1 MEVRAAVPQ
10 ELAGQRPEWK
20 KGGLKTIPCII
31 ANEVL
36 EKVASFGLHANM
48 IVYLTATYHMNPAPA
63 ASVLL
68 LWSAISNFLPIFGAF
83 LADSWL
89 GKFRIIAI
97 GSFFSL
103 IGMVL
108 LWLTAMIPGAQ
119 PPACGAA
126 GRCIGATPR
135 QLVLLLGAFVVMAIG
150 TGGVRPCSLAFGADQ
165 FDRPQSR
172 PHAVNVR
179 VLQTF
184 FNWYY
189 VSVGVSVAVSLTVIV
204 YIQDHMGW
212 RIGFGVPVALMA
224 ASTVLFLL
232 GSIMYVKV
240 KPNTSVLAD
249 LAQVAVVA
257 LKNRHIILPSDSSDA
272 WYLKK
277 KGSKLTV
284 PSKNLRFLNKACVIR
299 NPEKDLNPDGTTADP
314 WRLCTVEQVEML
326 KAVVRVLPIWSTGII
341 LAIIINP
348 SFPVLQAR
356 TMDRHM
362 GPHFQVPAASLV
374 VFSVVTL
381 TLWVA
386 VYDRLLVA
394 PIARLTGK
402 PRGLGLKQRMGIG
415 LVLSSIA
422 TAVMAI
428 TEHIRRRTAIEQG
441 LLDRGTVH
449 MSAMWLIPQYSLTGL
464 AEAFNFIGQ
473 IEFYYSEFPRSMS
486 SVGISLLSLGF
497 GTGSLVGAVIV
508 TAVGRLSEANGGV
521 SWLDKNLNK
530 GRYDYYYWM
539 LTAMSVA
546 NVLYFVVCS
555 QIYGEEGKNKIWEE
569 DDETETKEMEI
580 DMEEQQHPSK
590 ELSAIAR

>member
-1 MEVRAAVPQ
+1 MEAPVAVHQ
-10 ELAGQRPEWK
+10 EVAGRRPEWK
-20 KGGLKTIPCII
+20 KGGLKTLPCII

-48 IVYLTATYHMNPAPA
+48 IIYLTGTYHMNPAPA

-108 LWLTAMIPGAQ
+108 LWLTSMIPGAQ

-126 GRCIGATPR
+126 GGCIGATPS
-135 QLVLLLGAFVVMAIG
+135 QLALLLGAFVVMAIG

-172 PHAVNVR
+172 THAGNVR

-189 VSVGVSVAVSLTVIV
+189 VSVGVSVVVSLTVIV

-212 RIGFGVPVALMA
+212 RIGLGVPVALMA
-224 ASTVLFLL
+224 ASTLLFLL

-240 KPNTSVLAD
+240 KPNTSVLAG

-257 LKNRHIILPSDSSDA
+257 LKNRQIILPSNSTDA
-272 WYLKK
+272 WYHKK

-299 NPEKDLNPDGTTADP
+299 NPEKDLNPDGTAADP
-314 WRLCTVEQVEML
+314 WRLCTVEQVEVL
-326 KAVVRVLPIWSTGII
+326 KAVVRVLPIWSTGIMV
-341 LAIIINP
+341 AIIINP

-362 GPHFQVPAASLV
+362 GRHFEVPAASLV

-386 VYDRLLVA
+386 VYDRLLVP
-394 PIARLTGK
+394 PIARLTGR
-402 PRGLGLKQRMGIG
+402 PRGLGLKQRIGIG
-415 LVLSSIA
+415 LVLSSMA
-422 TAVMAI
+422 TTVMAI
-428 TEHIRRRTAIEQG
+428 TEHIRRRTATDQG
-441 LLDRGTVH
+441 LVDRGTVH
-449 MSAMWLIPQYSLTGL
+449 MSAMWLIPQYCLTGL

-486 SVGISLLSLGF
+486 SVSVSLLSLGF
-497 GTGSLVGAVIV
+497 GTGSLAGAVIV
-508 TAVGRLSEANGGV
+508 AAVNRLSEANGGV

-546 NVLYFVVCS
+546 NVFYFLVCS

-569 DDETETKEMEI
+569 DDETETKEI
-580 DMEEQQHPSK
+580 KMEEAQQHQSK
-590 ELSAIAR
+590 ESSAIA

>member
-1 MEVRAAVPQ
+1 MEAPVAVHQ
-10 ELAGQRPEWK
+10 EVAGRRPEWK
-20 KGGLKTIPCII
+20 KGGLKTLPCII

-48 IVYLTATYHMNPAPA
+48 IIYLTVTYHMNPAPA

-108 LWLTAMIPGAQ
+108 LWLTSMIPGAQ

-126 GRCIGATPR
+126 GGCIGATPS
-135 QLVLLLGAFVVMAIG
+135 QLALLLGAFVVMAIG

-172 PHAVNVR
+172 THAGNVR

-189 VSVGVSVAVSLTVIV
+189 VSVGVSVVVSLTVIV

-212 RIGFGVPVALMA
+212 RIGLGVPVALMA
-224 ASTVLFLL
+224 ASTLLFLL

-240 KPNTSVLAD
+240 KPNTSVLAG

-257 LKNRHIILPSDSSDA
+257 LKNRQIILPSNSTDA
-272 WYLKK
+272 WYHKK

-299 NPEKDLNPDGTTADP
+299 NPEKDLNPDGTAADP
-314 WRLCTVEQVEML
+314 WRLCTVEQVEVL
-326 KAVVRVLPIWSTGII
+326 KAVVRVLPIWSTGIMV
-341 LAIIINP
+341 AIIINP

-362 GPHFQVPAASLV
+362 GRHFEVPAASLV

-386 VYDRLLVA
+386 VYDRLLVP
-394 PIARLTGK
+394 PIARLTGR
-402 PRGLGLKQRMGIG
+402 PRGLGLKQRIGIG
-415 LVLSSIA
+415 LVLSSMA
-422 TAVMAI
+422 TTVMAI
-428 TEHIRRRTAIEQG
+428 TEHIRRRTATDQG
-441 LLDRGTVH
+441 LVDRGTVH
-449 MSAMWLIPQYSLTGL
+449 MSAMWLIPQYCLTGL

-486 SVGISLLSLGF
+486 SVSVSLLSLGF
-497 GTGSLVGAVIV
+497 GTGSLAGAVIV
-508 TAVGRLSEANGGV
+508 AAVNRLSEANGGV

-546 NVLYFVVCS
+546 NVFYFLVCS

-569 DDETETKEMEI
+569 DDETETKEI
-580 DMEEQQHPSK
+580 KMEEAQQHQNK
-590 ELSAIAR
+590 ESSAIA